1 MGQYGISCGFSK
13 KFRGKSWECPGTYP
27 KIPFNFEELLITAF
41 SANFSNEMKEI
52 SRDKIEEL
60 SWQKLEGKSYSEIRA
75 ELGASGMAAEEISHT
90 IRQVDELVLKAE
102 TEMKHQG
109 KARQWH
115 RSGLVLAVAGLLIS
129 ILYNANYILAAF
141 PAWLVY
147 APFFIGI
154 LLMFYGRMQQR
165 KQPEIY
171 TKGPGR
177 IRRKRP
183 YK

>member
-1 MGQYGISCGFSK
+1 
-13 KFRGKSWECPGTYP
+13 
-27 KIPFNFEELLITAF
+27 
-41 SANFSNEMKEI
+41 MKEV
-52 SRDKIEEL
+52 SKDKIEEL

-75 ELGASGMAAEEISHT
+75 ELGASGMSAEEISKT

-102 TEMKHQG
+102 TEMKQLG

-115 RSGLVLAVAGLLIS
+115 RSGLVLAVVGLLIS
-129 ILYNANYILAAF
+129 IGYNANYILTSF